1 MSKITDL
8 DLHHLP
14 RKKDKKKHHQKG
26 FNEDAVMETRATR
39 VSFKNYMRQLEEA
52 LLEEEFDVDTD

>member
-1 MSKITDL
+1 MTKLYDI

-26 FNEDAVMETRATR
+26 FNEDSLPEQRATR
-39 VSFKNYMRQLEEA
+39 VGFKQYMRQVDEA
-52 LLEEEFDVDTD
+52 FLEEEFNDSGE